1 MCFDEETS
9 FFQKKQK
16 DSSLKV
22 TIDNFQQ
29 SVTNLHSKP
38 PATKPKSDSTA
49 STISAA
55 IPTVT
60 ALAKSAST
68 AGSNSKPGSP
78 AHPNSKPASPA
89 ARAVPNRPSPVSTP
103 PLRSLSPL
111 QRVTSGP
118 ARPTSDKAQP
128 KKGHLSVTIAGTS
141 SALSTSA
148 NSSDNESVK
157 STASVIYR
165 EVGG

>member
-1 MCFDEETS
+1 MKKTL

-29 SVTNLHSKP
+29 TVTNLRSKP
-38 PATKPKSDSTA
+38 AITKPKPDSTA
-49 STISAA
+49 SSISAA

-60 ALAKSAST
+60 ALAKST
-68 AGSNSKPGSP
+68 AAIGSNSKPGSP

-89 ARAVPNRPSPVSTP
+89 ARAVPNRPSPVNTP
-103 PLRSLSPL
+103 PLRSQSPL

-118 ARPTSDKAQP
+118 ARLTSDKAQP

-165 EVGG
+165 EVSG